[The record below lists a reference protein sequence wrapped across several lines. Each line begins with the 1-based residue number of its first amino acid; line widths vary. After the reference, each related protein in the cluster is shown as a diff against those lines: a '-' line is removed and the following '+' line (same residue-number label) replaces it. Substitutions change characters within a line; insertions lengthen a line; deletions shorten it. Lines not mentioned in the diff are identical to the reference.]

1 MFTNSKNKFALLL
14 LSALLFL
21 CHSLLSQTH
30 EGHNDNKPQ
39 ILENP
44 VKQTK
49 QVKDTKNG
57 KEVKTIPTK
66 DSIET
71 KEVKETKEINPKPIE
86 TLSPESPDRID
97 KPKEVKEDT
106 LSNPHS
112 HHGPLATPAGL
123 MLPHVQ
129 KTNDW
134 MVDYLYM
141 QMSMQ
146 TLYNGSNKA
155 DAGNYLAGI
164 QYNPTVG
171 TIPSSQA
178 STGIVHNHTGT
189 TTTAST
195 APDPFPSYY
204 IASLNPNPYRYMSMP
219 VSMNMEMTMISLMK
233 NINDKMAIMVMLPY
247 LNNSMQML
255 SGNLEKSFMRT
266 QGVGDIGITLSYKF
280 IEKEA
285 HTVNLQFG
293 VTLPTGSIDEKN
305 QMPLMGKIKSPYNM
319 QPGTGTYNTIPG
331 ISYVYNKGKFNLGSF
346 AQITLRNG
354 KNDNG
359 YRFGNRY
366 EASLWTSYAV
376 LDWLAPTLRITS
388 TKWDNIS
395 GADSSLDPTMDPQN
409 DPNRQGGRRIDLL
422 AGVNFY
428 FPSISEK
435 MKAGLEFGKPAYQH
449 LNGPQLG
456 ANTLFNFRFQA
467 IF

>member
-1 MFTNSKNKFALLL
+1 MLTQKNYRITFYIFMLV
-14 LSALLFL
+14 SI
-21 CHSLLSQTH
+21 SLYSQSH
-30 EGHNDNKPQ
+30 EGHNDKKPQ

-44 VKQTK
+44 ATQVKQVNEIK
-49 QVKDTKNG
+49 
-57 KEVKTIPTK
+57 KEDEKKTIPAK
-66 DSIET
+66 DSTES
-71 KEVKETKEINPKPIE
+71 KESKEISPKPIE
-86 TLSPESPDRID
+86 TISTEPVEQKE
-97 KPKEVKEDT
+97 KPKEDKADT
-106 LSNPHS
+106 SNSSHS
-112 HHGPLATPAGL
+112 HTGVLTTPAGL

-141 QMSMQ
+141 QMDMRS
-146 TLYNGSNKA
+146 LYNGSNVEGTNK
-155 DAGNYLAGI
+155 YLAGI
-164 QYNPTVG
+164 EYNPTVG

-178 STGIVHNHTGT
+178 TTGTVHNHTGT
-189 TTTAST
+189 TTTNT

-219 VSMNMEMTMISLMK
+219 VSMKMEMTMISLMK
-233 NINDKMAIMVMLPY
+233 NINDKLAIMVMLPY
-247 LNNSMQML
+247 LNNSMQMI

-266 QGVGDIGITLSYKF
+266 QGIGDIGVTLAYKLL
-280 IEKEA
+280 EKES

-319 QPGTGTYNTIPG
+319 QLGTGTYNTIPG
-331 ISYVYNKGKFNLGSF
+331 ISYIYNKGKLNLGSF
-346 AQITLRNG
+346 GQITLRNG
-354 KNDNG
+354 KNDSG

-366 EASLWTSYAV
+366 EISLWTSYAL
-376 LDWLAPTLRITS
+376 LDWLAPTLRVTS
-388 TKWDNIS
+388 LKWDNIS

-409 DPNRQGGRRIDLL
+409 DPNRQGGRRIDVL

-467 IF
+467 TF